1 MKLLFTTLTPLSV
14 AQSHAPRPARAISD
28 FLAAGHEVYLAAPLV
43 GRPDEIR
50 EAWKVQG
57 VLPLLPCS
65 PHSRA
70 RLAVNAY
77 RLAAWGKQWRADVYL
92 SLGGRAAM
100 VAHTGRGAANGYGL
114 SVLVLPALR
123 WQAQGG
129 PNGWLERRAIPESD
143 RLLTYDPEV
152 VETVITRYGAR
163 RADTILLPGE
173 ETAPFATLCE
183 QFLIEP
189 PGYP

>member
-1 MKLLFTTLTPLSV
+1 MRLLFTTLAPMSI
-14 AQSHAPRPARAISD
+14 AQSHASRPARAIPD
-28 FLAAGHEVYLAAPLV
+28 FLAAGHEVYLAAPLA
-43 GRPDEIR
+43 GRADEIR
-50 EAWKVQG
+50 EAWKVRS
-57 VLPLLPCS
+57 VLPLLPC
-65 PHSRA
+65 HSRSWA

-77 RLAAWGKQWRADVYL
+77 RLAVWGKQWRADVYL
-92 SLGGRAAM
+92 SSGGRAAM
-100 VAHTGRGAANGYGL
+100 VAHAGRSASNGYGL

-129 PNGWLERRAIPESD
+129 LNGWLERRAIPESD
-143 RLLTYDPEV
+143 RLLTYDPDV
-152 VETVITRYGAR
+152 VETAITRYGAR

-173 ETAPFATLCE
+173 ETAPFVTLCE

>member
-14 AQSHAPRPARAISD
+14 AQRHAPRPVRAIPD
-28 FLAAGHEVYLAAPLV
+28 FLAAGHEVYLAAPLA

-50 EAWKVQG
+50 EAWRVRG
-57 VLPLLPCS
+57 VLPLLPCPPRS
-65 PHSRA
+65 WA

-77 RLAAWGKQWRADVYL
+77 RLARWGKQWQADVYL
-92 SLGGRAAM
+92 SLGGRSAM
-100 VAHTGRGAANGYGL
+100 VAHAGRGAANGYGL
-114 SVLVLPALR
+114 SVLVLPHLR
-123 WQAQGG
+123 WQAQVG
-129 PNGWLERRAIPESD
+129 PDGWLERRAIPESD

-173 ETAPFATLCE
+173 ETIPFVTLCE
-183 QFLIEP
+183 QFLLEP